1 MNHTLPSDVT
11 SMPESVTLNVDAGG
25 GAFPPGALM
34 DHTAA
39 ALALDRLAVNLHV
52 AGGHLVGPGHEF
64 VRRALVSAG
73 DAAGDLSA
81 LHRSAARAQ
90 QAGDYV
96 RDLLGPD
103 ALAAAD
109 PL

>member
-1 MNHTLPSDVT
+1 
-11 SMPESVTLNVDAGG
+11 
-25 GAFPPGALM
+25 M
-34 DHTAA
+34 DHAAA

-81 LHRSAARAQ
+81 LHRAEAREQ
-90 QAGDYV
+90 QAADYV
-96 RDLLGPD
+96 ADLLGPD
-103 ALAAAD
+103 ALAGVG